1 MHYRYVT
8 QLRGLF
14 YIFFF
19 ILWISQIYVNFY
31 NLKGNLFTHKSMFH
45 DENFPA
51 NVPLMEKRT
60 IDWGP
65 SFEKMTVSN
74 NILRSDVIMFLLL
87 KGGGYHRCQFHN
99 SYKGLFTWRW
109 GTPCRWGSPLSRG
122 WKIKCVSMQSY
133 NFGVL
138 GWGFLR
144 LLLHLQ
150 LGNLNTGL
158 PSSHLEKDERF
169 ILKHVCIY

>member
-1 MHYRYVT
+1 
-8 QLRGLF
+8 
-14 YIFFF
+14 
-19 ILWISQIYVNFY
+19 
-31 NLKGNLFTHKSMFH
+31 MFH

-109 GTPCRWGSPLSRG
+109 GTPCR
-122 WKIKCVSMQSY
+122 
-133 NFGVL
+133 
-138 GWGFLR
+138 
-144 LLLHLQ
+144 
-150 LGNLNTGL
+150 
-158 PSSHLEKDERF
+158 
-169 ILKHVCIY
+169 

>member
-1 MHYRYVT
+1 MTRVPYGQQSKWNKT
-8 QLRGLF
+8 TD
-14 YIFFF
+14 
-19 ILWISQIYVNFY
+19 NY

-51 NVPLMEKRT
+51 NVPIMEKRT
-60 IDWGP
+60 IGWDP

-87 KGGGYHRCQFHN
+87 KGGDYHRCQFHN

-109 GTPCRWGSPLSRG
+109 GTPYRWGSPLSRG
-122 WKIKCVSMQSY
+122 RKIKCVSMQSY
-133 NFGVL
+133 NSGML

-150 LGNLNTGL
+150 LASLNTGV

-169 ILKHVCIY
+169 ILEHVFIY